1 MATKPA
7 SDIRTARSPPDESG
21 RPRYM
26 WLMVLYDLPTADKA
40 DRKVYARFHKAIR
53 KRGFEMLQ
61 FSVYR
66 KFVGTAD
73 RSERELGRLV
83 EICPRKGAI
92 SVLQIT
98 EKQMGRMTTI
108 WQGAKQSEK
117 PRPDQL
123 VLL

>member
-1 MATKPA
+1 
-7 SDIRTARSPPDESG
+7 
-21 RPRYM
+21 M
-26 WLMVLYDLPTADKA
+26 WLLVLYDLPTADPA
-40 DRKVYARFHKAIR
+40 DRKIYSRFHKSIR

-73 RSERELGRLV
+73 RAERELIRLV
-83 EICPRKGAI
+83 EICPGRGAV

-98 EKQMGRMTTI
+98 EKQMGRMTTM
-108 WQGAKQSEK
+108 WDGRKQKEK

>member
-1 MATKPA
+1 
-7 SDIRTARSPPDESG
+7 
-21 RPRYM
+21 M

-40 DRKVYARFHKAIR
+40 DRKIYNRFHKAIR

-73 RSERELGRLV
+73 RSERELGRLT

-108 WQGAKQSEK
+108 WNGAKQSEK